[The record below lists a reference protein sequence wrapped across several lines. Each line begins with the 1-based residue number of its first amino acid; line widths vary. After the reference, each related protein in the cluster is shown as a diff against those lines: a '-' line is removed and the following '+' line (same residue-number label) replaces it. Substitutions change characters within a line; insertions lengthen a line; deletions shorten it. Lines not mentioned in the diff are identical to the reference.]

1 MNMNNVFLPYGEQA
15 LYPTIQGNTVGSPT
29 SKKVKGSY
37 KQRLWAKV
45 HGAVKAN
52 SVKWWV

>member
-1 MNMNNVFLPYGEQA
+1 MNTNNAFLPYGEQA
-15 LYPTIQGNTVGSPT
+15 LYPTKQRISTNTL
-29 SKKVKGSY
+29 KKVKGSY